1 MQVVLLIVAVSMDV
15 FFACVSCGMEKIKI
29 GTKAALSISGI
40 CSGVLFAA
48 LLAGSALE
56 GIMAGSTGA
65 FLSFLALFLIG
76 VYKLTGYGIRKYIIK
91 KKFVCKRVKL
101 SFSQLDFILSIYN
114 NPAAADKDH
123 SATMSVAESVCFA
136 LAMSLDGFFGGLG
149 AGLFGM
155 NLWTATLGSF
165 VAGFLAV
172 KLGCFA
178 GRQAS
183 TVHGAD
189 LSWLGGMMFLALA
202 FSKFL

>member
-76 VYKLTGYGIRKYIIK
+76 VYKLTGYGIRKYISK

-123 SATMSVAESVCFA
+123 SVTMSVAESVCFA